1 MKINLH
7 NAQESDRVAALIRN
21 DLQLQDKFFPFT
33 RRSVMDAIAKAC
45 PLGTL
50 RPGQKGRIS
59 GLDPADLNA
68 DLEDRLLRL
77 GFAEDAEIEVLH
89 EGPVGRDPMAV
100 KVDGVLIAL
109 RRREADT
116 ILITLD
122 PSS

>member
-1 MKINLH
+1 
-7 NAQESDRVAALIRN
+7 
-21 DLQLQDKFFPFT
+21 
-33 RRSVMDAIAKAC
+33 MDTFATIC

-50 RPGQKGRIS
+50 RPGQAGRVS
-59 GLDPADLNA
+59 SLDPASLDA

-116 ILITLD
+116 ILISLNP
-122 PSS
+122 PS